1 MAGNSDSSSDHDI
14 PEDVLRAAVNQRLAE
29 IAAASQVHALSVPTK
44 VEKIKK
50 VFAGIAPLK
59 TFDCA
64 AFQALSKSLLSTLK
78 FYSGA
83 PSSIFVDGHVPL
95 ALDGS
100 LSTTLA
106 DVLEQESW
114 SEDSPISLDPDET
127 ELILLQPSAVQ
138 FLLVAWVVLLP
149 HEVTDWTEY
158 KDSKPLAVFGRLRTI
173 CMGSEETQRQRLVK
187 NMIAHTTASYSPK
200 DLRRAVVALANDL
213 RELLPLI
220 GDSSAAMRRV
230 FLEYLVRNGNPL
242 MDGFL
247 QSTGVDLFAADFKV
261 DSLVERFQRYAS
273 SLPASAGTGDV
284 RARDT
289 GVVATSD
296 EPLKALAN
304 STSSGGSSGGGKS
317 RKKKNPQ
324 AFEKGAKYD
333 PKKAGECLFCKRA
346 HPLANC
352 RAKAWLQQVIAVHPE
367 AVLHSLP
374 PGATVQVGG
383 KQYTNSLSGY
393 SIASPRVRDTSA
405 HGSLPQSGLTAV
417 TLDDCSTVLDPAAP
431 ESRFLCDTGADM
443 HMTRHVEWF
452 HSIEPVSATVTFG
465 GNASSSRAAGIGTI
479 KLCVPRP
486 SPQPALEVTLTNV
499 LYVPDLAD
507 DLLCPKTTYSTGGL
521 HVADDNSACMQAGE
535 ERLPLACDDRAD
547 LWLTGTVMQAMDQLP
562 DFVVAAHV
570 ARTPEHFVS
579 AMHLHR
585 SLGHRSDVSGTASV
599 IGNVE
604 LVEDDK
610 GESGG
615 QAFDIRSCETCLR
628 TQMRR
633 KSFPKKAEHQVA
645 TAPNDCW
652 VIDNV
657 PMDVPGVA
665 GESNILLVLDEF
677 SRFPLA
683 FLPTFSRSADELVP
697 ILERLARRYGAPV
710 IARSDNEFV
719 ASDLY
724 HDWLHRHYIEPQ
736 STVPYSPQQN
746 GIAEARQGGFI
757 SKIAAALSESK
768 LPRNFWPWAAPHIA
782 AVVSLCT
789 TKKNSGEAIR
799 SPYIAYF
806 GEQPAP
812 LFVEPWG
819 ALCYVL
825 QRKAVRGGKLEDSA
839 WPAVFLGT
847 PPGVKGALVM
857 YDDGRIDVSH
867 DVFFPKVY
875 KPGEGATRLGLTASE
890 DDSEAAEAA
899 ALARRFDTESPSWVP
914 EGGDETLPRT
924 VDHYWLPDTATDS
937 EGRSDLLDGRDRHDE
952 SESFDPEL
960 NQDGD
965 DGDSFELPRL
975 EEASRSAGNQG
986 GASSREQ
993 RPLSPVLSSSIDSTP
1008 SGPRSLPPPEEARPF
1023 SYSDSVE
1030 PTTTPGAETGT
1041 TSRGRTTRTP
1051 GNWWQVGAA
1060 RSALPGLASD
1070 TDDRSL
1076 FDEPFVATTGLPLA
1090 DVPRPAQVPPSA
1102 ETLDVHCRLSLLQ
1115 PDWQQAEGAEP
1126 VYYFRHSNGTLRDV
1140 QKCGQPQRYYDALG
1154 TEMTKICEE
1163 EVVKLVELPEG
1174 ETALDS
1180 FVFFK
1185 DKFLAGGEYDKT
1197 KARLVV
1203 RGDHQ
1208 EWWQYDDIY
1217 ASTLSAPHFRLF
1229 LAICASERWEP
1240 FDIDLRAAFLQ
1251 IPNPERLY
1259 LRLYPWMEPF
1269 LPPSVRAQA
1278 AHLRANGCGRL
1289 ALQMLMTIYG
1299 IRQGPHN
1306 LQEHL
1311 SENLSAYGLTQA
1323 VKAPNL
1329 WMLKNDEG
1337 RLVLIVEVF
1346 ADDIAVAGTTEER
1359 DRFVKHLVESYDVG
1373 TLRPMTSY
1381 IGYRV
1386 VRDADSGDIHISMPD
1401 RIVQALDRFHL
1412 LHAKSMPTPM
1422 PVPTKPLR
1430 DYVPEEGSDEAIQCA
1445 ELPYA
1450 HIIGVLNYLAQTVRP
1465 DIAIAVRML
1474 SSFTK
1479 SPGLY
1484 HWKCAKRILRY
1495 LKGTR
1500 DLGICYRGGEPLILG
1515 GNSDASHG
1523 GNAYDSRTFAGYFT
1537 VLSGAPIHWAVHKQD
1552 YVPNGTGEAELV
1564 GLFHL
1569 ATDVAG
1575 FRMLLEELGYE
1586 QPMPS
1591 PLQCDSTNAIHWA
1604 YRRGRV
1610 DKIKHIRMKYHRVQ
1624 ELVADKEVSVAHLRS
1639 EHMPADML
1647 TKVLPVSRFEHLRA
1661 FIMA

>member
-1 MAGNSDSSSDHDI
+1 MVLTRSMAGDSDI
-14 PEDVLRAAVNQRLAE
+14 PEDVLRAAVDRRLAE
-29 IAAASQVHALSVPTK
+29 IAAASSVQALNLPTK

-50 VFAGIAPLK
+50 VFLGLTPLK
-59 TFDCA
+59 NFEHS

-83 PSSIFVDGHVPL
+83 PASIFVEQHVPT
-95 ALDGS
+95 ALNGS

-106 DVLEQESW
+106 AILEEDSW
-114 SEDSPISLDPDET
+114 SEDDPIAPNSDEK
-127 ELILLQPSAVQ
+127 ILLQPAVIQ
-138 FLLVAWVVLLP
+138 FFLVAWVTLLP
-149 HEVTDWTEY
+149 PEVAEWEEH
-158 KDSKPLAVFGRLRTI
+158 KDLKPLAVYRRLRTI
-173 CMGSEETQRQRLVK
+173 CMGPLELQRQRLVRSVL
-187 NMIAHTTASYSPK
+187 AHTTASYGPN
-200 DLRRAVVALANDL
+200 DLRCAVTALANDL

-220 GDSSAAMRRV
+220 GDSAGAMRRV
-230 FLEYLVRNGNPL
+230 LLEYLVRNGNSHMDPL
-242 MDGFL
+242 L
-247 QSTGVDLFAADFKV
+247 QSSGVDVFDADFSI
-261 DSLVERFQRYAS
+261 DTLVAKFQRHMGSIPS
-273 SLPASAGTGDV
+273 STNSGV

-289 GVVATSD
+289 GVVATPG
-296 EPLKALAN
+296 ETVQALTT
-304 STSSGGSSGGGKS
+304 STAGGASNGGTS
-317 RKKKNPQ
+317 RKKKRNPQ
-324 AFEKGAKYD
+324 SFDKGAKYD
-333 PKKAGECLFCKRA
+333 PKKAGECQFCKRA
-346 HPLANC
+346 HPLASC
-352 RAKAWLQQVIAVHPE
+352 RAKQWLQQVIAVHPE
-367 AVLHSLP
+367 AALQILP
-374 PGATVQVGG
+374 PGAAVQVGG
-383 KQYTNSLSGY
+383 KQYTNDLSGY
-393 SIASPRVRDTSA
+393 SPASPRARDTSA
-405 HGSLPQSGLTAV
+405 LGTLPQSGITAV
-417 TLDDCSTVLDPAAP
+417 PVDSSAVADTDADECD
-431 ESRFLCDTGADM
+431 FMCDTGADM
-443 HMTRHVEWF
+443 HMTRHAEWF
-452 HSIEPVSATVTFG
+452 HSIEPVNATVTFG
-465 GNASSSRAAGIGTI
+465 GKASSSRAAGIGTI
-479 KLCVPRP
+479 KLRVPQRP
-486 SPQPALEVTLTNV
+486 PLVALEVTLTNV

-507 DLLCPKTTYSTGGL
+507 DLLCPKTTYSSGGL
-521 HVADDNSACMQAGE
+521 HVVDDDSAFMQAGE
-535 ERLPLACDDRAD
+535 ERLPLSCDDRSD
-547 LWLTGTVMQAMDQLP
+547 LWLSGTVVHALSQLP
-562 DFVVAAHV
+562 DFVVTARVAHSQ
-570 ARTPEHFVS
+570 EHLVS

-599 IGNVE
+599 LANVD
-604 LVEDDK
+604 LLEDDED
-610 GESGG
+610 GCGPNG
-615 QAFDIRSCETCLR
+615 FDVKSCETCLR

-633 KSFPKKAEHQVA
+633 RPFPKKATHEVA

-657 PMDVPGVA
+657 PQDRPGVS
-665 GESNILLVLDEF
+665 GETNILLVLDEY

-683 FLPTFSRSADELVP
+683 FLPTFTRKASELVP
-697 ILERLARRYGAPV
+697 IFERLARRFGAPV
-710 IARSDNEFV
+710 IARCDNEFV

-724 HDWLHRHYIEPQ
+724 HDWLHRHNIEPQ
-736 STVPYSPQQN
+736 ATVPYSPQQN
-746 GIAEARQGGFI
+746 GIAEARQGGFM
-757 SKIAAALSESK
+757 SKIVAALSESK
-768 LPRNFWPWAAPHIA
+768 LPRNFWPWAAPHVA
-782 AVVSLCT
+782 SVVSFCT

-806 GEQPAP
+806 GEEPDLLYVQ
-812 LFVEPWG
+812 PWG
-819 ALCYVL
+819 ALCFVV
-825 QRKAVRGGKLEDSA
+825 QRKEVRGGKLEDSA

-857 YDDGRIDVSH
+857 YADGRMDVSH
-867 DVFFPKVY
+867 DLYFPSTY
-875 KPGEGATRLGLTASE
+875 TPGEGATRLGLTPSE
-890 DDSEAAEAA
+890 DDAEAA
-899 ALARRFDTESPSWVP
+899 QAAALGQRFDKEGPSWVP
-914 EGGDETLPRT
+914 EDGDDALPRT
-924 VDHYWLPDTATDS
+924 VDHYWLPNTTAAPDTHTAS
-937 EGRSDLLDGRDRHDE
+937 GEADE
-952 SESFDPEL
+952 SPEPHGFQAESDFDVEL
-960 NQDGD
+960 DNGSGGD
-965 DGDSFELPRL
+965 DL
-975 EEASRSAGNQG
+975 EQSPHSAEQRSAENQG
-986 GASSREQ
+986 GGAGQ
-993 RPLSPVLSSSIDSTP
+993 GLRPVSPTPSPRTEPPPSGSSSSAP
-1008 SGPRSLPPPEEARPF
+1008 LQEVRSF
-1023 SYSDSVE
+1023 SYSDSVDS
-1030 PTTTPGAETGT
+1030 TNSPGVVTGT
-1041 TSRGRTTRTP
+1041 TSRGRTTKTP

-1060 RSALPGLASD
+1060 RSALPCITL
-1070 TDDRSL
+1070 DDDDYSL
-1076 FDEPFVATTGLPLA
+1076 FDDPFVATGPLSE
-1090 DVPRPAQVPPSA
+1090 VPHLAKGPPPA

-1115 PDWQQAEGAEP
+1115 PEWQRAEGAEP
-1126 VYYFRHSNGTLRDV
+1126 VYYFRHTNGTLRDV
-1140 QKCGQPQRYYDALG
+1140 QKCGQPERYYDALG

-1174 ETALDS
+1174 ESALDS

-1217 ASTLSAPHFRLF
+1217 ASTLAAPHFRLF
-1229 LAICASERWEP
+1229 LAICASEGWEP

-1269 LPPSVRAQA
+1269 LPASVRAEA

-1289 ALQMLMTIYG
+1289 ALEMLMTIYG

-1311 SENLSAYGLTQA
+1311 SANLSAYGLTQA

-1329 WMLKNDEG
+1329 WMLKDSQG
-1337 RLVLIVEVF
+1337 RLLLIVEVF
-1346 ADDIAVAGTTEER
+1346 ADDIAVAGATEER

-1386 VRDADSGDIHISMPD
+1386 VRDAASGDIHISMPD
-1401 RIVQALDRFHL
+1401 RIVQALDRFNL

-1430 DYVPEEGSDEAIQCA
+1430 SYVPDEGSEEALQCA

-1500 DLGICYRGGEPLILG
+1500 DLGLCYRGGQPLILG

-1523 GNAYDSRTFAGYFT
+1523 GNAYDSRTFSGYFT

-1575 FRMLLEELGYE
+1575 FRMLMDELGYE
-1586 QPMPS
+1586 QPVPS

-1647 TKVLPVSRFEHLRA
+1647 TKVLPASRFEHLRA